1 MQPVLRTRRE
11 GQRDLPVAVW
21 RFDEPRL
28 VASSAPH
35 GGGIGPRRWIVNATV
50 PASYGRRDPDRHL
63 GKLGVSLGLPGRGVG
78 MLTAVD
84 VRGLERASADAV
96 DVLASVGLGKPL
108 WAATDESS
116 RTADARQVGTVNVVA
131 FLPERLTDA
140 ALVNAVATVAE
151 AKAQAMF
158 DLGLPGT
165 GTATD
170 ATCLVCPT
178 EARLH
183 RYGGPRSVWGARLAR
198 AVHAAVLA
206 GGSHPVGEG
215 TVR

>member
-21 RFDEPRL
+21 RFDEARL

-63 GKLGVSLGLPGRGVG
+63 GKLGVSLGLPGRGAG
-78 MLTAVD
+78 MMTAVD
-84 VRGLERASADAV
+84 VGCLERASDDGV
-96 DVLASVGLGKPL
+96 DVVASVGLGKPL
-108 WAATDESS
+108 WAAADESS
-116 RTADARQVGTVNVVA
+116 RAADARRVGTVNVVA
-131 FLPERLTDA
+131 FLPERLTEA
-140 ALVNAVATVAE
+140 ALVNAVASVAE

-206 GGSHPVGEG
+206 GGSRPAGEG